1 MKKIYLFMLF
11 AVMFSMTV
19 YAADKQALY
28 IYRNDTTIN
37 AFYTYE
43 IDSIRYSHY
52 DLDSVWHD
60 SIQVQEIWTEDS
72 TYRIPLVVI
81 DSASFITP
89 MTKYQP
95 GVKEISAD
103 LMDYVTGSDS
113 MRIFLAANIPQSVM
127 PSIGDR
133 IVTTEMS
140 EKFPIG
146 FAGQVK
152 SVLPSEDGYVVDC
165 SLVPLT
171 EIFESYCSYSN
182 VKGST
187 ENPSPN
193 KPKKSLAWGINPIDY
208 SHDAPLYIPPVT
220 WTITGANLSVEMIA
234 GTELNYGTEISLN
247 ITPKF
252 NVKTFLLVTKKEG
265 YYFNASITGDLI
277 VEESASISGGV
288 SWSKDIPLTDKA
300 KYQIAPFVCLYYE
313 PGIVLSA
320 SAQATLSSKATQTFK
335 VAALYEW
342 SSRGK
347 QVLKPVASITLHKN
361 DISVEG
367 TLDGSVGI
375 GKYDEIGLTLLH
387 QDLDNI
393 SIRLEK
399 GTQLKGN
406 LMVFHADVEEAHV
419 NTDFYDKCKEGK
431 IAWDVYRS
439 SSLGIKVGNLKTSI
453 IDPKTITV
461 NLREWNIV
469 PTFSNTSF
477 VSKSA
482 ISAEAQVE
490 MEGDCLIPVEVGFE
504 VVDEDNNEV
513 GKMYSG
519 SLFDHGHKRMEYTF
533 SDLQENMPYT
543 VYPFVRMFG
552 HDIKGNPS
560 ATRDVHQWVKITD
573 FAVTDSAYDAEQSFV
588 YNNENYAYKFDCA
601 VTVELN
607 TKGKDVQ
614 VSDWGYAYIDPK
626 GDTAYISLVEFNSP
640 YEDKRYTYYRNESKS
655 IVKLCG
661 YIVFEGEAER
671 YLEAI
676 RVFPIVYNTYVC
688 NDDNHQHM
696 VDLGLPSGTLWSC
709 MNLGATKPEEVGDY
723 FAFGETSTKERF
735 TDNNYLY
742 YEPNGGNPYYSSIGA
757 NISGTVYD
765 AATVNWG
772 DDWRMPTL
780 QEQQELLDN
789 CTFELTTRNGVSGYL
804 ATGPNGNSIFLPFA
818 PVKNNANYGAV
829 TYYRSS
835 FISSASLGN
844 IYMAGTESISFM
856 ESKAPNLSHVCYRYL
871 GAVIRPVKTKP

>member
-52 DLDSVWHD
+52 DLDSIWHD
-60 SIQVQEIWTEDS
+60 SIKVQEIWTKDS
-72 TYRIPLVVI
+72 TYRIPLAVI

-89 MTKYQP
+89 ETKYQP
-95 GVKEISAD
+95 GVKDISTD

-113 MRIFLAANIPQSVM
+113 MRIFLASNTPQSIM
-127 PSIGDR
+127 PAIGDK
-133 IVTTEMS
+133 IVTTEMN

-146 FAGQVK
+146 FAGQV
-152 SVLPSEDGYVVDC
+152 VTVQPTEDGFVVDC

-220 WTITGANLSVEMIA
+220 WTLASESFSVKAIA
-234 GTELNYGTEISLN
+234 GAELNYGTDMKLT

-252 NVKTFLLVTKKEG
+252 NLKTFLLVSKNEG
-265 YYFNASITGDLI
+265 YYFNASVNGDLI
-277 VEESASISGGV
+277 IEESASISGGV
-288 SWSKDIPLTDKA
+288 SWSHDFPITDRI
-300 KYQIAPFVCLYYE
+300 KYQIAPLVCFYFE
-313 PGIVLSA
+313 PGIVLNTSA
-320 SAQATLSSKATQTFK
+320 MATISAKATQTFK
-335 VAALYEW
+335 VAGLYEW
-342 SSRGK
+342 SSKGK
-347 QVLKPVASITLHKN
+347 KVLNPVAAITFQKN
-361 DISVEG
+361 DVSLEG

-375 GKYDEIGLTLLH
+375 GFYEEVGFTLIH
-387 QDLDNI
+387 QDLDNV
-393 SIRLEK
+393 SIRLES
-399 GTQLKGN
+399 GTQLQGN
-406 LMVFHADVEEAHV
+406 LMFYHADLEEAHV
-419 NTDFYDKCKEGK
+419 NNSFYDKCREGK
-431 IAWDVYRS
+431 IEWDLYRS
-439 SSLGIKVGNLKTSI
+439 ASLGIKAGNIK
-453 IDPKTITV
+453 KTIIQPQNITL
-461 NLREWNIV
+461 NLREWDIV

-482 ISAEAQVE
+482 SSAEAKVE
-490 MEGDCLIPVEVGFE
+490 MDGNCLIPLEVGFKVE
-504 VVDEDNNEV
+504 DEDNNEV
-513 GKMYSG
+513 DKVYPSN
-519 SLFDHGHKRMEYTF
+519 FDHGHKQMAYTF
-533 SDLQENMPYT
+533 NELQENMPYT
-543 VYPFVRMFG
+543 VYPVVKMFG
-552 HDIKGNPS
+552 HDIKGHPD
-560 ATRDVHQWVKITD
+560 AKRDVHQWVKITD
-573 FAVTDSAYDAEQSFV
+573 FAVTDSAYDAEQSFI
-588 YNNENYAYKFDCA
+588 YNGEKYSYKFDCA

-607 TKGKDVQ
+607 TKGKDVR
-614 VSDWGYAYIDPK
+614 VADWGYAYIDPK

-655 IVKLCG
+655 TVKLRG
-661 YIVFEGEAER
+661 YIVFEGETER
-671 YLEAI
+671 YLEA
-676 RVFPIVYNTYVC
+676 VHEFPVVYNTYVC

-772 DDWRMPTL
+772 DGWRMPTL

-844 IYMAGTESISFM
+844 IFMAGTESISFM